1 MVCKKTKDK
10 VRGPDSKEKHPGHCI
25 LFKANSDK
33 MASDSKNSSL
43 VVSDSIKI
51 KEKQMIKYCFDCLKN
66 HFDSSVQVA
75 DPDDST
81 ECNGVFITWRTTIK
95 EKENGD
101 DKKAL
106 LRGCIGTFQH
116 LPLFKALKI
125 FSLKAALEDR
135 RFEAINEKEIPFLTL
150 SISILDERQVIKDHL
165 DWEIGTHGLE
175 MECDG
180 YSATFLP
187 EVMAEMRWGKE
198 ETIENLF
205 VKSGYPLRYRQL
217 QQLPRNFVLKKFKT
231 KIISGGNC

>member
-1 MVCKKTKDK
+1 
-10 VRGPDSKEKHPGHCI
+10 
-25 LFKANSDK
+25 
-33 MASDSKNSSL
+33 MASDTINSS
-43 VVSDSIKI
+43 VVSDTMTIR
-51 KEKQMIKYCFDCLKN
+51 EKQMIKFCFDCLKN
-66 HFDSSVQVA
+66 HFDSNVQVG

-81 ECNGVFITWRTTIK
+81 ECNGVFITWKTIK
-95 EKENGD
+95 EKDCD
-101 DKKAL
+101 DKNA

-135 RFEAINEKEIPFLTL
+135 RFEGIQEKEIPFLTL
-150 SISILDERQVIKDHL
+150 SISILDERQVIEEHL

-205 VKSGYPLRYRQL
+205 IKSGFPLGKRRR

-231 KIISGGNC
+231 KVICGTC